1 MGLGV
6 SLRTAGCWFGAG
18 VPLGF
23 ALGLVMLSCLL
34 GTLVVDGG
42 RPLLGLFLPGQI
54 KGVEMKPN
62 EDLELRELEDPTRG
76 WTGSGG
82 PGGSGV
88 SGLGL
93 GPGSS
98 GGKLGGREDFPSGTV
113 VPVVLATFRGPG
125 TSLGLL
131 LDPDE
136 PRTRPGL
143 GIWPLAVIGPA
154 HITQMRERSWLKKC
168 NN

>member
-1 MGLGV
+1 M
-6 SLRTAGCWFGAG
+6 
-18 VPLGF
+18 
-23 ALGLVMLSCLL
+23 
-34 GTLVVDGG
+34 
-42 RPLLGLFLPGQI
+42 
-54 KGVEMKPN
+54 
-62 EDLELRELEDPTRG
+62 
-76 WTGSGG
+76 
-82 PGGSGV
+82 

-98 GGKLGGREDFPSGTV
+98 GGKLGGWEDFPSGSV

-143 GIWPLAVIGPA
+143 GIWPFAVIGPA
-154 HITQMRERSWLKKC
+154 HIAQMPLKELIKKNATIRSATYW
-168 NN
+168 